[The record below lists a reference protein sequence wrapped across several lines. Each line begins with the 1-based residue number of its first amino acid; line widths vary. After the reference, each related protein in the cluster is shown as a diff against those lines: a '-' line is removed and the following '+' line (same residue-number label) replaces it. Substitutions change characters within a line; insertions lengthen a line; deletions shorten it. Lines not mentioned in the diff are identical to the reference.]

1 LIQLNNPFGFA
12 DRRHIWPSR
21 RDEEKAERA
30 IRAHPA
36 PAFREIGHVD
46 NFDPR
51 RRKRSLDATG
61 MKQDQRD
68 PRDTQNLY
76 LAMGLSCLVV
86 LGWSYFFTPGADKA
100 RLAQSR
106 QGQTQRAE
114 GPSGAPAA
122 AGSGASGSGVSNSGV
137 LSPVPGAKAP
147 PKSRAE
153 ALADGPRVRLDTKAL
168 GGSIALKGGRID
180 DVSLKAYRETT
191 DPKSPNIVLL
201 SPLGSPAPYY
211 AETGF
216 LAEAGEAAALPGQDS
231 LWRADRETLTEAEP
245 VTLSYDNG
253 QGLVFHRK
261 ISVDDRYMFSV
272 TDSVENNSGKPVALH
287 PYALVTRHGKP
298 ASANFAVLHEGF
310 VGVVGEAGVQEIKY
324 DKIEKEEGAQKSFK
338 GTGGWL
344 GITDKYWAATVVPD
358 QAAPIEASFSERQTA
373 DAAAGQATGQD
384 ASGGAAP
391 GQTAP
396 KIYQAGFVGAQAKTI
411 PPGGSAIA
419 LARVFAGAK
428 EADTLDAYERDLGI
442 EKFDLLIDWGWFY
455 FITRPMFWTLDH
467 IYKFVGNFGVAILIV
482 TVLVKALFFP
492 LANRS
497 YMAMAKM
504 KAVAPQLEAIKLR
517 YPDDKPKQSQETMAL
532 YKREKINPV
541 AGCLPMLIQLP
552 VFFALYKVL
561 VITIEMRQAPF
572 FGWIR
577 DLSQPDPTNVF
588 NLFGLL
594 PFDPSQIPVF
604 GAYLMLGVWPLIM
617 GVSMFMQ
624 MKMNPEP
631 ADPVQKQVFA
641 WLPVIFTFTM
651 GAFPAG
657 LVIYW
662 TWNNTL
668 SVVQQSLIMKKA
680 GAKIELWDNLTG
692 MFRKKATS

>member
-1 LIQLNNPFGFA
+1 
-12 DRRHIWPSR
+12 
-21 RDEEKAERA
+21 
-30 IRAHPA
+30 
-36 PAFREIGHVD
+36 
-46 NFDPR
+46 
-51 RRKRSLDATG
+51 

-68 PRDTQNLY
+68 PKDTQNLY
-76 LAMGLSCLVV
+76 LAIGLSCLVV
-86 LGWSYFFTPGADKA
+86 LGWSYFFAPGADKA
-100 RLAQSR
+100 RLGQSR
-106 QGQTQRAE
+106 QAQIHQAE
-114 GPSGAPAA
+114 GPAGAPAA
-122 AGSGASGSGVSNSGV
+122 PNQGASGPGV
-137 LSPVPGAKAP
+137 LSSGAFSQAPEAP

-153 ALADGPRVRLDTKAL
+153 ALAEGPRVRLDTKAL
-168 GGSIALKGGRID
+168 SGSIALKGGRID

-216 LAEAGEAAALPGQDS
+216 LAAAGENPGLPRQDS
-231 LWRADRETLTEAEP
+231 LWSADRETLTEAEP

-253 QGLVFHRK
+253 QGLVFHRR

-272 TDSVENNSGKPVALH
+272 ADSVENKSQKPVTLH
-287 PYALVTRHGKP
+287 PYAVVIRHGKP
-298 ASANFAVLHEGF
+298 KSANFAVLHEGF

-358 QAAPIEASFSERQTA
+358 QAAPVEASFSERQSA
-373 DAAAGQATGQD
+373 SPDAGQD
-384 ASGGAAP
+384 SGSAP
-391 GQTAP
+391 VQIAQ

-411 PPGGSAIA
+411 APGASGEV
-419 LARVFAGAK
+419 LTRVFAGAK
-428 EADTLDAYERDLGI
+428 VADTLDAYERNLGI

-504 KAVAPQLEAIKLR
+504 KAVAPQIEAIRLR

-631 ADPVQKQVFA
+631 ADPTQKMVFA
-641 WLPVIFTFTM
+641 WLPLVFTFTM
-651 GAFPAG
+651 GSFPAG

-680 GAKIELWDNLTG
+680 GAKIELWGNLTN
-692 MFRKKATS
+692 MFRKKATG